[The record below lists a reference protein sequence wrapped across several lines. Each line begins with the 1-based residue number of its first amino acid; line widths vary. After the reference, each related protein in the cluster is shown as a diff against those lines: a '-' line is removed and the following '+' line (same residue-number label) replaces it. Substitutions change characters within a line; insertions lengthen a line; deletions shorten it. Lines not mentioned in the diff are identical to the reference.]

1 MNNATIQGSS
11 EFGMSLNLST
21 TIFIVYSGANISR
34 RKNNFRIKDSF
45 QTFTAKLNL

>member
-21 TIFIVYSGANISR
+21 PIFIVYSGANISR
-34 RKNNFRIKDSF
+34 RKKKSEKKIAFKRSR
-45 QTFTAKLNL
+45 QS